1 MEYNEFEIKDML
13 EEAKFYIVSQKYE
26 EAEKIL
32 KQILEKEPENIE
44 ALYNLGILYEII
56 NDRDR
61 AREFFKKVV
70 DKQPSNKDA
79 EEHLNKLSE
88 Y

>member
-1 MEYNEFEIKDML
+1 MKNKDFEIKELL
-13 EEAKFYIVSQKYE
+13 EEAKFYIISQKYE
-26 EAEKIL
+26 EAEKL
-32 KQILEKEPENIE
+32 LNQILEKEPDNID

-61 AREFFKKVV
+61 AREYFKKVI

-79 EEHLNKLSE
+79 EDHLNKLSE